1 MCWDCNLTQKT
12 RISRNDY
19 IFLLSE
25 LMKRIALLTVL
36 LCLFACSLYSPA
48 MASSTTKPKIFI
60 LDSYH
65 HGYEW
70 SAHELD
76 GLLSRLREVYPT
88 LDPIVEHLD
97 AKRKTEEDSISLMR
111 RLILEKYADE
121 KFDLVVALDN
131 PALNLIL
138 SHRDELFKD
147 VPLVFGGVND
157 FDIKMLEDHKN
168 VTGVAQIM
176 GVGQTIE
183 TALKLHPDTRKIV
196 ALHDY
201 TSTGLAMRSELEKL
215 APNFSDRVKIIFSN
229 PMTFEEAIDEMRS
242 IPSDSLALILTFVT
256 DRHGKTTSIDQSVKT
271 LTSATNRPVYST
283 NFNAIGHGVVGG
295 SVVVG
300 QEHGRSVADIILRIL
315 DGEEI
320 DKIPVDMSGDLEHIF
335 DYRQLERFGI
345 HAGILP
351 AGGKII
357 NKPLSF
363 YEQHKTLTIGTI
375 SGALALTSFTI
386 ILLISFIKLR
396 NSHSQL
402 QGTRNSLSL
411 SLRELETRNSLN
423 TILLT
428 FPGER
433 MFSEVLNFLLQEMG
447 CKYGIFG
454 YFAEDGTFIAPGV
467 TREAFPGVLVDP
479 GTNAVFDVSSFSS
492 NTWMQSIREKR
503 AIIRNHGPFSTPP
516 GHATIENTIVSP
528 IIFNDVVVSSIHLAN
543 KTDGFS
549 KKDADFLEMIAAQI
563 APVLF
568 ARLERDRR
576 YNERQKAENELEKS
590 QRFLE
595 QIVENIPDMI
605 FVKDVENL
613 RFVRFNKAG
622 EELLGYSREDLLG
635 KNDYD
640 FFLKEQAD
648 FFTAKD
654 REVISRKEVTRIE
667 HEEINTRHRGKRI
680 LRTKKLPVIDSNGE
694 PQFLLG
700 ISTDVTE
707 QKIAED
713 ELKSAFVRLHQV
725 FESIIGLIIIIDS
738 KTFKIIYANKF
749 SEELYGKKLEGQI
762 CYEVFNKLGM
772 PCQNCSMEKVI
783 ELGGAP
789 YQREYFNPVLNKHLL
804 ITERIIRWP
813 DGRDVKF
820 QFSMDTT
827 DLRRSE
833 HEKQQL
839 QSQLLQAQKMEA
851 VGTLAGGI
859 AHDFNNLLQVVLGYS
874 EVILAHKNMAD
885 VDYKN
890 VQKIHQAG
898 KRGADL
904 VRSLLTFSRKM
915 ETKQV
920 LVNVNHQI
928 TSLGSLLSRTIP
940 KNIHIHLALGPDVN
954 FIMADPS
961 QIDQILMNLS
971 LNARD
976 AMPNG
981 GTLTVETTNV
991 KLDEYYCNY
1000 NLGARPGDYV
1010 RIVISDNGHGMT
1022 EETLDHMFEPFFS
1035 TKEVGKGTGLGL
1047 ATVYGIVKQLGGH
1060 IDCESAPHCGTTF
1073 SIFLPA
1079 ASDTQIS
1086 AIETTEDF
1094 PLTGNETILLVD
1106 DEEEIRNLGAKILEK
1121 YGYNVI
1127 LAANGAE
1134 AIEIYRNRK
1143 DSISLVVLDLIMPEK
1158 DGIQCSREILSM
1170 NPEAKILVASGFS
1183 VDIER
1188 KDFLEKT
1195 TMGIVEKPYGSKQLA
1210 TAAREALDRDRP

>member
-1 MCWDCNLTQKT
+1 
-12 RISRNDY
+12 
-19 IFLLSE
+19 
-25 LMKRIALLTVL
+25 MKRITFLIVLFYLL
-36 LCLFACSLYSPA
+36 ACSLNSPSV
-48 MASSTTKPKIFI
+48 ASSAKQPKIFV

-70 SAHELD
+70 SANELD

-88 LDPIVEHLD
+88 LDPVVEHLD
-97 AKRKTEEDSISLMR
+97 AKRRTEEDSINLMR
-111 RLILEKYADE
+111 NLLREKYADE

-138 SHRDELFKD
+138 NNRDELFKD
-147 VPLVFGGVND
+147 VPLVFGGIND
-157 FDIKMLEDHKN
+157 FDSKMLENQKN

-176 GVGQTIE
+176 GVEQTIE
-183 TALKLHPDTRKIV
+183 TALKLHPETRKIV

-201 TSTGLAMRSELEKL
+201 TSTGLAMRRELEKM
-215 APNFSDRVKIIFSN
+215 APNFSNRVKIIFSN

-242 IPSDSLALILTFVT
+242 IPADSLALILTFVT

-335 DYRQLERFGI
+335 DYRQLDRFGI
-345 HAGILP
+345 HAGVLP

-357 NKPLSF
+357 NRPLSF
-363 YEQHKTLTIGTI
+363 YEQYRTLTIGAI
-375 SGALALTSFTI
+375 SGALALISFTV
-386 ILLISFIKLR
+386 ILMISFVKLR
-396 NSHSQL
+396 KSHSQL
-402 QGTRNSLSL
+402 RGARNSLSL
-411 SLRELETRNSLN
+411 SLRELEIRNSLN
-423 TILLT
+423 TILLS

-433 MFSEVLNFLLQEMG
+433 MFSEVLNFLLLEMG

-454 YFAEDGTFIAPGV
+454 YFAEDGTFIAPGI
-467 TREAFPGVLVDP
+467 TRDAFPGKFLDTA
-479 GTNAVFDVSSFSS
+479 TNPVFDLTSFSS
-492 NTWMQSIREKR
+492 GTWMQSIREKR
-503 AIIRNHGPFSTPP
+503 AIITNQGPFSTPP
-516 GHATIENTIVSP
+516 GHVLIENTIVSP

-543 KTDGFS
+543 KKGGFS
-549 KKDADFLEMIAAQI
+549 KEDADVLDMISAQI
-563 APVLF
+563 GPLLF

-576 YNERQKAENELEKS
+576 DNERQKAETELEKS
-590 QRFLE
+590 QTFLE

-622 EELLGYSREDLLG
+622 EELLGYSRDELLG

-640 FFLKEQAD
+640 FFSKEQAD
-648 FFTAKD
+648 FFTSKD
-654 REVISRKEVTRIE
+654 REVISRKDVTRIE
-667 HEEINTRHRGKRI
+667 HEEINTRNRGQRI
-680 LRTKKLPVIDSNGE
+680 LRTKKLPVLDSKGE

-700 ISTDVTE
+700 ISTDITE
-707 QKIAED
+707 QKIAQD
-713 ELKSAFVRLHQV
+713 ELKSAYVRLHQV
-725 FESIIGLIIIIDS
+725 FESITGLIIIIDS
-738 KTFKIIYANKF
+738 KTFEIIYANKF
-749 SEELYGKKLEGQI
+749 SEKLFGRKLEGKI
-762 CYEVFNKLGM
+762 CHEVLNNLGM
-772 PCQNCSMEKVI
+772 PCQNCSMEKVV
-783 ELGGAP
+783 ELAGAP
-789 YQREYFNPVLNKHLL
+789 YQREHFNPVLNKHLL
-804 ITERIIRWP
+804 ITERIIRWS

-820 QFSMDTT
+820 QFAMDTT
-827 DLRRSE
+827 ELRRSE

-874 EVILAHKNMAD
+874 EVILAHKNMTD

-915 ETKQV
+915 EIKQV
-920 LVNVNHQI
+920 LVNMNQQI
-928 TSLGSLLSRTIP
+928 TSLGNLLSRTIP
-940 KNIHIHLALGPDVN
+940 KNIQINLVLGPDVK

-976 AMPNG
+976 AMPDG
-981 GTLTVETTNV
+981 GILTVETTNV
-991 KLDEYYCNY
+991 KLDKEYCNQH
-1000 NLGARPGDYV
+1000 LEARPGNYV
-1010 RIVISDNGHGMT
+1010 RIVISDNGHGMAR
-1022 EETLDHMFEPFFS
+1022 ETMDHIFEPFFS

-1073 SIFLPA
+1073 SIFLP
-1079 ASDTQIS
+1079 S
-1086 AIETTEDF
+1086 ATDAQNSAVENTEDF

-1127 LAANGAE
+1127 LGANGAE
-1134 AIEIYRNRK
+1134 ALEIYRNNK
-1143 DSISLVVLDLIMPEK
+1143 DSISLVVLDLIMPEL
-1158 DGIQCSREILSM
+1158 DGIQCSRQILSL

-1183 VDIER
+1183 VDIEG

-1195 TMGIVEKPYGSKQLA
+1195 TRGIVEKPYGSKQLA
-1210 TAAREALDRDRP
+1210 TAVRQALDIDRT